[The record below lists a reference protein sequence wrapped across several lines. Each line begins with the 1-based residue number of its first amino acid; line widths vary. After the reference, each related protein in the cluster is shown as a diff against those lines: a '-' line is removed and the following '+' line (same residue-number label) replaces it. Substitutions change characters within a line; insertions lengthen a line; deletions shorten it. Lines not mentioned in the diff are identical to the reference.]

1 MAINS
6 LQIPQIGTITPD
18 ITPTLA
24 SLVNTINQG
33 QQRQTLA
40 DLGRGLA
47 DGTIDYKQAAGKL
60 ASTGDLAST
69 LSLLKLGQ
77 EQEASKAFSSSLSS
91 LYGGGAPAALA
102 ASPQASSGGGPYASA
117 IANIE
122 SGGNYNTLGPVT
134 KSGDRAYGKYQVM
147 GQNVG
152 PWTQEVLGKA
162 MTPEEFAANP
172 QAQDAVFKTKFGN
185 YVQKYGPEGAARAWF
200 AGEGGMNDP
209 NRKDQLG
216 TSVASYG
223 QRFMAGL
230 PQQAPS
236 NDPAA
241 LPANS
246 QPTQGFAIPGQAQ
259 QSGISPRAVQLIRMM
274 SVPGISA
281 AQKEAGGKLLAAE
294 LDQSKLPDAV
304 KQYVFARS
312 QDPNIGSFTDW
323 TRANKAAGKTEVNV
337 DTQGQNAFAKEGGQ
351 VIAKRFAKLSEE
363 GDTATQDLALVG
375 QLRDIGTRI
384 KTGGTAAVQGTL
396 ANYGIKIG
404 DNVGE
409 VEAYNSII
417 DKLTPSQRVPG
428 SGATSDYEGRM
439 FKNALPKLINTPQG
453 NEIISNT
460 LAGLA
465 QSKIDRA
472 KIAEAALAGEITP
485 GQAMNKLRALP
496 SPYENFKAF
505 QKSGFK
511 ADPNAPAQSGTT
523 TPQSSPSTP
532 PIRGARQAPDGNWY
546 VQRGDKYFRVDQ

>member
-24 SLVNTINQG
+24 NLVNTINQG

-77 EQEASKAFSSSLSS
+77 EQEASKAFSSSLGS
-91 LYGGGAPAALA
+91 LYGGGAPAPAVSPSSSGDPRGIRNNNPLNLEASSFTQKQPGFTGSDGRFGRFGSMDQGLA
-102 ASPQASSGGGPYASA
+102 AADKLLQ
-117 IANIE
+117 
-122 SGGNYNTLGPVT
+122 
-134 KSGDRAYGKYQVM
+134 
-147 GQNVG
+147 
-152 PWTQEVLGKA
+152 
-162 MTPEEFAANP
+162 
-172 QAQDAVFKTKFGN
+172 
-185 YVQKYGPEGAARAWF
+185 
-200 AGEGGMNDP
+200 
-209 NRKDQLG
+209 
-216 TSVASYG
+216 SYG
-223 QRFMAGL
+223 QRGINTVGGIINRWAPANDGNPVSAYAQFVARKAGVDPNAPIDMNDPATRQRIVGAMAEFENGR
-230 PQQAPS
+230 PVQVAS

-259 QSGISPRAVQLIRMM
+259 QSGISPRAIQLMRMM
-274 SVPGISA
+274 SMPGISA
-281 AQKEAGGKLLAAE
+281 NERETGGKLLAAE

-304 KQYVFARS
+304 KQYVFAKS
-312 QDPNIGSFTDW
+312 QDPSIGSFTDW
-323 TRANKAAGKTEVNV
+323 TRGNKAAGKTEVNV
-337 DTQGQNAFAKEGGQ
+337 DTKGQNAFATEGGQ

-472 KIAEAALAGEITP
+472 RIAEAALAGDITP
-485 GQAMNKLRALP
+485 SDAMKQLRALP

-532 PIRGARQAPDGNWY
+532 PIRGARKAPDGKWY
-546 VQRGDKYFRVDQ
+546 IQRGDKYFRVDQ

>member
-6 LQIPQIGTITPD
+6 LQIPQIGAITPD

-24 SLVNTINQG
+24 NLVNTINQG

-77 EQEASKAFSSSLSS
+77 EQEASKAFSSSLGS
-91 LYGGGAPAALA
+91 LYGGGAPAPAVSPSSSGDPRGIRNNNPLNLEASSFTQKQPGFTGSDGRFGRFGSMDQGLA
-102 ASPQASSGGGPYASA
+102 AADKLLQ
-117 IANIE
+117 
-122 SGGNYNTLGPVT
+122 
-134 KSGDRAYGKYQVM
+134 
-147 GQNVG
+147 
-152 PWTQEVLGKA
+152 
-162 MTPEEFAANP
+162 
-172 QAQDAVFKTKFGN
+172 
-185 YVQKYGPEGAARAWF
+185 
-200 AGEGGMNDP
+200 
-209 NRKDQLG
+209 
-216 TSVASYG
+216 SYG
-223 QRFMAGL
+223 QRGINTVGGIINRWAPANDGNPVSAYAQFVARKAGVDPNAPVDMNDPAVRQRIVGAMAEFENGR
-230 PQQAPS
+230 PVQAAS
-236 NDPAA
+236 NDPSA
-241 LPANS
+241 LPASS
-246 QPTQGFAIPGQAQ
+246 QLAQGYAIPGQAQ
-259 QSGISPRAVQLIRMM
+259 QSGISPRAIQLMRMM
-274 SVPGISA
+274 SMPGISA
-281 AQKEAGGKLLAAE
+281 NEREMGGKLLAAE

-304 KQYVFARS
+304 KQYVFAKS
-312 QDPNIGSFTDW
+312 QDPSIGSFTDW
-323 TRANKAAGKTEVNV
+323 TRGNKAAGKTEVNV

-472 KIAEAALAGEITP
+472 RIAEAALAGDITP
-485 GQAMNKLRALP
+485 SDAMKQLRALP

-511 ADPNAPAQSGTT
+511 ADPNAPAQSSSA
-523 TPQSSPSTP
+523 PQPSPSTP